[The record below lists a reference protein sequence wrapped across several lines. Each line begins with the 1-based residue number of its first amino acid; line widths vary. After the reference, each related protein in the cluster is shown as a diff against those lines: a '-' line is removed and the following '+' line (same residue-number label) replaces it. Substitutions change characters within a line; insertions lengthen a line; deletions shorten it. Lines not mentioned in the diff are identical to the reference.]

1 MIDWTWFVPGTT
13 IPALV
18 CAGWL
23 AGRGP
28 LTEPAAAPG
37 GMWSRDPLRIGAALA
52 VFATALVVSY
62 TILQPLRSVHSVDA
76 AYAALDRGDYAAA
89 SRAAQRAHNEDK
101 LSVDPYFALATI
113 SEAAGNEAAATAA
126 LDRAVRL
133 QPKNPDTWSALGD
146 HLLNDLHDP
155 KAAIGPLG
163 AAVYLDPNGLSG
175 QRQLDFVTARQEA
188 GQQ

>member
-1 MIDWTWFVPGTT
+1 VPGTT

-23 AGRGP
+23 AGRGR
-28 LTEPAAAPG
+28 LTEAAAPRG
-37 GMWSRDPLRIGAALA
+37 ATWSRDPLRIGAALA
-52 VFATALVVSY
+52 VFATALIVSY
-62 TILQPLRSVHSVDA
+62 AILQPLRSVHSVSA
-76 AYAALDRGDYAAA
+76 AYAALSRGDYAAA
-89 SRAAQRAHNEDK
+89 SRAAQRAHREDG
-101 LSVDPYFALATI
+101 LSVDPFFALADV
-113 SEAAGNEAAATAA
+113 SESAGDQAAATAA
-126 LDRAVRL
+126 LERAVRL
-133 QPKNPDTWSALGD
+133 QPRNPDTWSALGQ

-155 KAAIGPLG
+155 KAAVGPLG